1 MVEWGIHWYMFWN
14 TTAQLYPIWVC
25 LNLGD
30 TPSWGNF
37 EIDMQNLWFSKEH
50 DLNMVNFPYI
60 WTDAY
65 DNSWD
70 FYWSNPC
77 WNCFDLIFFSSKRL
91 NHQVVV
97 SKFGK
102 PVNPWFLNQA
112 VAAAGATGSYVA
124 RLSLTG
130 DPMIWWFLGEWCQV
144 DPSIH
149 FFFLISETVW
159 DLASCDFFRLRIF
172 SPSKMRMLCVVKKT
186 PRSLGWAW
194 NLTHPMG
201 FWLRRQT

>member
-1 MVEWGIHWYMFWN
+1 M
-14 TTAQLYPIWVC
+14 
-25 LNLGD
+25 
-30 TPSWGNF
+30 
-37 EIDMQNLWFSKEH
+37 
-50 DLNMVNFPYI
+50 I
-60 WTDAY
+60 WTWWIFHISGLMHTIILGISTGRIPVGIA
-65 DNSWD
+65 
-70 FYWSNPC
+70 
-77 WNCFDLIFFSSKRL
+77 LISFFSSKRL